1 MVKFRVTNTLV
12 KPCTR
17 MNRIYET
24 AEAVIQRCVP
34 QKTWF
39 EKLRIPKEQG
49 TSCKERPLNESIFAK
64 NAGTVPQF
72 C

>member
-1 MVKFRVTNTLV
+1 
-12 KPCTR
+12 

-39 EKLRIPKEQG
+39 EKLRIPKEQR
-49 TSCKERPLNESIFAK
+49 TSCKERTLNESIFAK